1 MRTNNFSYFLYC
13 PADYWN
19 FLTYLSFLLRLYR
32 FITFN
37 NKSRLTVKIMATT
50 LKPISQQKLLEV
62 LENCK
67 RTKMLNSEIPKDDRL
82 VLRKLLKD
90 GDE

>member
-1 MRTNNFSYFLYC
+1 M
-13 PADYWN
+13 
-19 FLTYLSFLLRLYR
+19 
-32 FITFN
+32 
-37 NKSRLTVKIMATT
+37 TT
-50 LKPISQQKLLEV
+50 ALKPISQQKLLEV

-67 RTKMLNSEIPKDDRL
+67 RTQMLNSEIPKDDRL